1 MSNHRNFTF
10 FAITLLAFA
19 ASAAA
24 QDAAP
29 GVPAAVPG
37 VPAAAPEATQPSAQQ
52 NDAQQQPAPG
62 QKKRRRMVKAPQD
75 MALIPAGEFI
85 MGSPEGEGIEDE
97 RPQHK
102 VYLDAFFMDKYDVT
116 VAQYAKFSKATKTRM
131 FDQPAGSEDNAP
143 VVEVDWDEAFAY
155 CKWAG
160 KRLPTEAEW
169 EKAARGGAGGKW
181 SFGSD
186 ENQLRDYAWYANNS
200 GSQLH
205 PVGQKKP
212 NQYGLYDMAG
222 NVDQLVQDW
231 YYDEYYKETPDANP
245 PGPIPAA
252 KRVLRGGAWMNEAY
266 YTRAAARNGIAPF
279 DRYDFLSFRC
289 AKSAPGKKRAAAI
302 KKPDAEDAG
311 GNAIEITQDAPPVKP
326 PPEQSS
332 ENTAL

>member
-252 KRVLRGGAWMNEAY
+252 KRVLRGGAQ
-266 YTRAAARNGIAPF
+266 RN
-279 DRYDFLSFRC
+279 C
-289 AKSAPGKKRAAAI
+289 AVRPLRFSELPLRKKRAGKETRRRNQKTGCRGRGRERHRNNAGRPARKTAAGA
-302 KKPDAEDAG
+302 KLRKYG
-311 GNAIEITQDAPPVKP
+311 FVKP
-326 PPEQSS
+326 I
-332 ENTAL
+332 LFV